1 MNLFRFILRDFRRNS
16 GLRGPILKLLSGTGY
31 AFIVGYVAK
40 IALLRLYPVEAFGM
54 FSFIFSIVIVFL
66 PIVSLRYEDAL
77 MLPESRRDGAH
88 AFLLAVISVV
98 VLSSVLWLFLP
109 LKGVI
114 GSLYDSV
121 EVVEWLWTIPLILLV
136 AKLSK
141 ISELWLSRQEMFGR
155 ISVGQVA
162 NTSALVSVRIGA
174 GLFTNSPGGLI
185 LGFISGHIAALLF
198 FARHLRT
205 TLTAAFDGRISVD
218 RILFI
223 AKRYR
228 RFPAFTMP
236 AAALS
241 GIASQMP
248 ALLLL
253 FYFDLTVLGHYSQA
267 YSVLF
272 IPLSLLG
279 QAIAQVFF
287 VRAVEARRNGTLADI
302 TDTIH
307 DRLVLLAL
315 FPIIAIA
322 IGGPD
327 IFEFLFG
334 EKWRIAGLMTRYI
347 APWVLFTA
355 AASPLTRLFDVL
367 ERQRLE
373 LAISSVMF
381 VVMTAALVVGGSRSD
396 LWLTMILLAAGGSL
410 VRIWQIG
417 HLLHLAG
424 VSSGRMLRPYLKYG
438 LFVVPPAV
446 LIGAAAAWSTPLV
459 VTVSAA
465 LGGLVYFGIVLWRG
479 NFLPTD
485 NQPTDTDE

>member
-1 MNLFRFILRDFRRNS
+1 MNLFRSILKDFRRNS

-31 AFIVGYVAK
+31 AFLVGYVAK
-40 IALLRLYPVEAFGM
+40 IALLRLYPVEAFGL
-54 FSFIFSIVIVFL
+54 FGFIFSIVIVFL
-66 PIVSLRYEDAL
+66 PVVSLRYEDAL
-77 MLPESRRDGAH
+77 MLSESRRDGAH
-88 AFLLAVISVV
+88 AFLLAIIFVV

-109 LKGVI
+109 LKGAI
-114 GSLYDSV
+114 GSLYNNADV
-121 EVVEWLWTIPLILLV
+121 GKWLWTIPLILLV

-155 ISVGQVA
+155 ISAGQVA
-162 NTSALVSVRIGA
+162 NSSALVSVRIGA
-174 GLFTNSPGGLI
+174 GIFTNSPGGLI
-185 LGFISGHIAALLF
+185 FGFISGHIAALAF
-198 FARHLRT
+198 FARPLRT
-205 TLTAAFDGRISVD
+205 TLKTAFEGRISLD
-218 RILFI
+218 RMLFI
-223 AKRYR
+223 ARRYR

-253 FYFDLTVLGHYSQA
+253 FYFDLTILGHYSQA

-287 VRAVEARRNGTLADI
+287 VRAVEARRNGTLVDI

-315 FPIIAIA
+315 FPIVAFA

-327 IFEFLFG
+327 MFEFLFG

-347 APWVLFTA
+347 APWVLFTT

-381 VVMTAALVVGGSRSD
+381 VVMTAALVVGGSRGD
-396 LWLTMILLAAGGSL
+396 VWLTMILLATGGSV

-424 VSSGRMLRPYLKYG
+424 VRPRRMLLPYLKYG
-438 LFVVPPAV
+438 LFVVPSAV
-446 LIGAAAAWSTPLV
+446 LIGAAAAWSSSLV
-459 VTVSAA
+459 VTASAA
-465 LGGLVYFGIVLWRG
+465 VGGLIYFGIVLWRG

-485 NQPTDTDE
+485 THPTDTDE